1 MAFSF
6 FRKKQE
12 PTEKEPQKAAAT
24 NSIPPAPAKTS
35 APPAPPARPCPA
47 PIQSDPAVPG
57 TDHHPRR
64 HDERPAAQNSGND
77 KPIPLGALIRR
88 KRKIFFDSSA
98 MNLPGFK
105 KLVDGN
111 FADIRSSDHTFF
123 IPEFEMAQVKDD
135 ASPVVQMLTTHT
147 STSVLRY
154 TQVNDYAAFLPR
166 VAVMSQEKGQLC
178 FVVNSSDK
186 RRTILAAAKSANV
199 FVQLFSLDE
208 NGALN
213 SGSKPEKSRA
223 PLERRSFNKAEN
235 RSAVREDAFE
245 ICTTPERIRVVPIR
259 VSGNTGLGSVVY
271 DSNNQSVRLV
281 QQEIV
286 NPNAVT
292 YSTNVP
298 GVWAKIYN
306 RDAVNTFM
314 EAKVKRMISK
324 KVERKGLCWPTDILR
339 DQSGNFVGILV
350 PPAQGEPLHLAI
362 FKQAKL
368 QTYFPDW
375 TKKDLCDLALT
386 SLRTIEYLHSMNIL
400 LGCINP
406 AAIRVVSKDEV
417 YFVDTDNYQ
426 IEGFP
431 TLIYNVSFTPPELQG
446 RRIYLCSKESE
457 NYSIAVLV
465 FLLLMPGKTP
475 YTIDKDTNASNAVT
489 AKQFPFPNG
498 KIHGDGVHA
507 MAGMWRFMW
516 SHLSPDLKDAFYQ
529 TFQKDGT
536 YELADSRLTATKWRE
551 MVFSF
556 RKDLDNPVD
565 PESLKLYPRTFKRGK
580 NSIFHTCTVCHVD
593 HPDFYFNRRYF
604 KVRKVCNSCINKQ
617 STTSFV
623 CQACRKTYFYT
634 NETALFHEMKAQQD
648 SGWHKQKYCAE
659 CKSKTLPCRACGKIQ
674 PYYYLT
680 NGMCGDCYRKAEY
693 TRRRCRDC
701 GTTFIIT
708 NGEYEYQTQRGNDL
722 PTRCKPCRDRRRNS
736 Y

>member
-1 MAFSF
+1 
-6 FRKKQE
+6 
-12 PTEKEPQKAAAT
+12 
-24 NSIPPAPAKTS
+24 
-35 APPAPPARPCPA
+35 
-47 PIQSDPAVPG
+47 
-57 TDHHPRR
+57 
-64 HDERPAAQNSGND
+64 
-77 KPIPLGALIRR
+77 
-88 KRKIFFDSSA
+88 
-98 MNLPGFK
+98 MNHPGFK

-271 DSNNQSVRLV
+271 DSNNQSVQLV

-368 QTYFPDW
+368 QTYFPNW
-375 TKKDLCDLALT
+375 TKKDLCDLTLT
-386 SLRTIEYLHSMNIL
+386 ILRTIEYLHSMNIL

-475 YTIDKDTNASNAVT
+475 YTIDKDTTASNAVT

-565 PESLKLYPRTFKRGK
+565 PESLNLYPRTFKRGK
-580 NSIFHTCTVCHVD
+580 NSVFHTCTVCHVD

-623 CQACRKTYFYT
+623 CEACKKRYFYT
-634 NETALFHEMKAQQD
+634 NETALFHEMKSQQNSD
-648 SGWHKQKYCAE
+648 WHKQKYCAD
-659 CKSKTLPCRACGKIQ
+659 CKSKTLPCGICGKAV
-674 PYYYLT
+674 PYYTLR
-680 NGMCGDCYRKAEY
+680 GGRCRDCNDRHRNQVY
-693 TRRRCRDC
+693 TSRRCRDC
-701 GTTFIIT
+701 NDVFDIT
-708 NGEYEYQTQRGNDL
+708 YGEYESLNEKGFGL
-722 PTRCKPCRDRRRNS
+722 PSRCKSCRQRKRNS